1 MICRDGNNTN
11 IKITQYVIAVQNKLE
26 NRKKSKKQFVL
37 NCFIPVKLWISMINY
52 PVILHH

>member
-37 NCFIPVKLWISMINY
+37 NCFIPVKL
-52 PVILHH
+52 